1 MEKDKL
7 KNVNRSYLRK
17 VFSVKTIFY
26 PFMMTLVKSG
36 AISFTEGIINYLLR
50 LIGIRKDVHYFLK
63 YRDYGKL
70 FAGQFNK
77 GSGRARE
84 ILFPMM
90 FGSHSNFNLLNLLFS
105 SYFREREGFNPVFLI
120 CDSAFDICTKD
131 GMIKSREKYPFFCHE
146 CWNGYK
152 FIEEKTGIDTIRMS
166 HNLSGYQVIAD
177 TEGKKVD
184 GFNNLSEC
192 INYEFEGVP
201 IGKFAR
207 KSVLRYFLTGSLTES
222 DEILGIFK
230 KFITA
235 GLRYSVAFNKVLN
248 DRPGIE
254 YIILNNGSLVFEA
267 IARSIC
273 VQRGITYM
281 TYETYIGNNSLIYK
295 KNGPVMDLNWEDEYK
310 SFIKN
315 FTLDDTVKLKV
326 DGFFNDLKQGVGMYA
341 ILNKE
346 HRDDKL
352 AGVERYA
359 CLFTNLNYDTAVIDK
374 NFLFESMEKW
384 IISVIDFWKK
394 SNPDVTLVI
403 RVHPGE
409 LKLVTASKEFLGDW
423 IRKACGND
431 EKILV
436 FDADEL
442 INSYELIKG
451 MEYGLIYSS
460 TIGLEIA
467 RAGKPCLVAGLP
479 WFRDKSFVIYPHSAD
494 EYFEKTESLNAG
506 TLKFIPD
513 DDELT
518 RTIYFVYFNRVK
530 RLQGIK
536 LYTPREESNTV
547 IDNPA
552 EMISENITF
561 FNEFRDELFSAGIQR
576 Q

>member
-17 VFSVKTIFY
+17 VFSVKTLFY
-26 PFMMTLVKSG
+26 PFIMILVKSG
-36 AISFTEGIINYLLR
+36 FISSTEGIINYLIR
-50 LIGIRKDVHYFLK
+50 LVGIRKDVHYFLK
-63 YRDYGKL
+63 YRDYGNL
-70 FAGQFNK
+70 FAGQFKK
-77 GSGRARE
+77 GSGHTSE

-105 SYFREREGFNPVFLI
+105 RYFRDREGFNPVFFI
-120 CDSAFDICTKD
+120 CNSAFDICTKD
-131 GMIKSREKYPFFCHE
+131 GLIKSREKYPFFCHE

-152 FIEEKTGIDTIRMS
+152 FIEEKTGIDTIRIS

-177 TEGKKVD
+177 TEGKQVD
-184 GFNNLSEC
+184 GFNSLSEC
-192 INYEFEGVP
+192 IDYKFKDVP

-222 DEILGIFK
+222 DEILRIFR

-235 GLRYSVAFNKVLN
+235 GLRYSVAFSKVLN
-248 DRPGIE
+248 DRPGIK
-254 YIILNNGSLVFEA
+254 YVILNNGSLVFEA
-267 IARSIC
+267 IAREIC
-273 VQRGITYM
+273 DQRGITCM

-295 KNGPVMDLNWEDEYK
+295 KNGPVMDLNWEDEYR

-315 FTLDDTVKLKV
+315 FTVDDQARLKV
-326 DGFFNDLKQGVGMYA
+326 DGFFNELQQGVGMYA

-346 HRDDKL
+346 HRGDKL

-394 SNPDVTLVI
+394 SNPDITLVI

-409 LKLVTASKEFLGDW
+409 LKLVTASKEFLGDR
-423 IRKACGND
+423 IRIACGNNK
-431 EKILV
+431 KILV

-479 WFRDKSFVIYPHSAD
+479 WFRDKSFVIYPDSVD
-494 EYFEKTESLNAG
+494 DYFKKTESLNSG

-513 DDELT
+513 AIELT
-518 RTIYFVYFNRVK
+518 RAIYFVYFNRVK
-530 RLQGIK
+530 RLHGIK
-536 LYTPREESNTV
+536 LYTPLEESNTV
-547 IDNPA
+547 LDNPA

-561 FNEFRDELFSAGIQR
+561 FNEFRDELLSAGIQR
-576 Q
+576 D